1 MRNLLEY
8 PVTRAEKIAALLAA
22 TEAWQV
28 VTFSRE
34 LHNATHGDEEPV
46 GDITAAALA
55 AIMDDYAKPA

>member
-22 TEAWQV
+22 TEAW
-28 VTFSRE
+28 
-34 LHNATHGDEEPV
+34 HNAMAHGDEEPV

>member
-1 MRNLLEY
+1 
-8 PVTRAEKIAALLAA
+8 
-22 TEAWQV
+22 V